1 MRIRFSAVSASIVS
15 GAIVTAAFAQS
26 LSSNNAQTKPRYAM
40 WRLRLRTYDEVAA
53 TKPRSS
59 GLTWRHFRVGHNG
72 THCAAAR
79 LPRRQHAR
87 RFAVASPGAAAANL
101 SLDHLVG
108 EREQLVGH
116 VEAERL

>member
-1 MRIRFSAVSASIVS
+1 MQFSS
-15 GAIVTAAFAQS
+15 GLNYLIDNENTVI
-26 LSSNNAQTKPRYAM
+26 AM

-87 RFAVASPGAAAANL
+87 RFAVASPGAATAGLVAVLRLIAMSNL
-101 SLDHLVG
+101 VDCTTGRSAG
-108 EREQLVGH
+108 FSP
-116 VEAERL
+116 

>member
-1 MRIRFSAVSASIVS
+1 MQFSS
-15 GAIVTAAFAQS
+15 GLNYLIDNENTVI
-26 LSSNNAQTKPRYAM
+26 AM

-87 RFAVASPGAAAANL
+87 QFAVASPGAATANL